1 MRYNTGNPV
10 GPSGSSDPRD
20 LNDNCGVIDTF
31 ANGEQPSY
39 PDRLGVERQSL
50 AGMRTKF
57 AQDQSNR
64 SAEFNYF
71 IRNQGFVDIGDYDSG
86 PLTIT
91 AANQMFRKDG
101 AYWSPSPTLPLPYTT
116 INNWSVDKNNFVN
129 RGDGAVRT
137 LLADATSNLDG
148 TADKILIDLHYG
160 ICRGTGYNGSGGERV
175 TTSVTAFAS
184 GRQLNVAD
192 PTGFVVGQLIVYVG
206 DDGEYYTAVVAGI
219 SGAALL
225 LESNLQASVSVGAMV
240 GIYYTDRS
248 HPTVMGYRA
257 NADELIRRASKKYEL
272 VRTWRPGD
280 ESFLI
285 GGATSVQL
293 SASTYRNPGSPSS
306 PSLSVTGV
314 GVGSGLSIGPFDLPA
329 GDYAARVFLTPNLNG
344 VTGIQITV
352 TETIGAISFDRFG
365 EGAAPTVR
373 ELFFRKSSSGTVSV
387 NVTAIAAGQ
396 NFAISRVEIV
406 RITSTIRSLDRGVHV
421 LFGDSWFAA
430 PGFAERYAARLP
442 NATVINK
449 GVGGNTAANLVF
461 RFDTDVRPHNPTF
474 VVVNIGTN
482 DVALRVPAGDFFA
495 NCGIISQQIQSAAA
509 TGIFFNCSVGSPD
522 HPDFGDLLARSR
534 DYAIHDDYVAEFPGF
549 SGVETLKLPIN
560 IDVPAG
566 GSARMLIPGFVQKA
580 VTFKKLYV
588 VGQGGEVTG
597 DVRLGYGQSLITL
610 SEAPPQTFAWE
621 NVFRSNIAVAKAD
634 AATRFPMLEFRN
646 SGGAAV
652 SVGGYLEVELTPI
665 VGS

>member
-31 ANGEQPSY
+31 ANGEQSSY
-39 PDRLGVERQSL
+39 PDRLGVSRQSL
-50 AGMRTKF
+50 VGMRTKF
-57 AQDQSNR
+57 AQDQANR
-64 SAEFNYF
+64 SAEFDYF
-71 IRNQGFVDIGDYDSG
+71 IRNQGFVDIGEYDSG

-101 AYWSPSPTLPLPYTT
+101 AYWSPSPALSLPYTT
-116 INNWSVDKNNFVN
+116 LNNWAADKPNFVN
-129 RGDGAVRT
+129 RGDGSVRT
-137 LLADATSNLDG
+137 LLADVTENLDG
-148 TADKILIDLHYG
+148 SADKILIDLHYG

-175 TTSVTAFAS
+175 TTSSTAFAS
-184 GRQLNVAD
+184 GKQLNVVD
-192 PTGFVVGQLIVYVG
+192 PTGFVAGQLIVYVG
-206 DDGEYYTAVVAGI
+206 DDGEYYTAVIGGI
-219 SGAALL
+219 SGTALL
-225 LESNLQASVSVGAMV
+225 LQSSLQASVSVGAMV

-257 NADELIRRASKKYEL
+257 NADELIRRASKKFEL

-280 ESFLI
+280 ESFLL

-293 SASTYRNPGSPSS
+293 SASTYGNPGSPSS
-306 PSLSVTGV
+306 PSISITGV
-314 GVGSGLSIGPFDLPA
+314 GVGSGLSIGPFKLPQ

-344 VTGIQITV
+344 STAVQINV
-352 TETIGAISFDRFG
+352 SETIGTISSDSFG
-365 EGAAPTVR
+365 EGASPTVR
-373 ELFFRKSSSGTVSV
+373 ELYFRKSANGTVSV
-387 NVTAIAAGQ
+387 NVTALATGQ

-406 RITSTIRSLDRGVHV
+406 RITSNIRSLDRGVHV

-442 NATVINK
+442 NATIINK
-449 GVGGNTAANLVF
+449 GVGGNTASHLVY
-461 RFDTDVRPHNPTF
+461 RFVTDVQPYNPTF
-474 VVVNIGTN
+474 VVVNVGTN
-482 DVALRVPAGDFFA
+482 DAALGIPARDFFA
-495 NCGIISQQIQSAAA
+495 NCGIISQQIQSTQA
-509 TGIFFNCSVGSPD
+509 TGIFFNSSVGAPD

-534 DYAIHDDYVAEFPGF
+534 EYVIHEDYVSAAPGF
-549 SGVETLKLPIN
+549 SGVEVLKLPVNIN
-560 IDVPAG
+560 VPAG
-566 GSARMLIPGFVQKA
+566 GSARMLIPGIVQKA

-610 SEAPPQTFAWE
+610 SEAPQTFAWE
-621 NVFRSNIAVAKAD
+621 NAFRSNIAVAKAD

-646 SGGAAV
+646 SGGSAV
-652 SVGGYLEVELTPI
+652 SVGGYIEVEWTPI